1 MQAINHGMEEAYG
14 CKIDFSCPPMYP
26 PVLNDYDLYAQ
37 FVKLTG
43 DNYEELK
50 EPLMLAEDFA
60 FYQREIPGIFFY
72 VGTKTERYNSGLHTE
87 TFNFDEEVLLQA
99 VELYYQIAC
108 KIKLGE

>member
-1 MQAINHGMEEAYG
+1 MIMIYML
-14 CKIDFSCPPMYP
+14 S
-26 PVLNDYDLYAQ
+26 LS
-37 FVKLTG
+37 G